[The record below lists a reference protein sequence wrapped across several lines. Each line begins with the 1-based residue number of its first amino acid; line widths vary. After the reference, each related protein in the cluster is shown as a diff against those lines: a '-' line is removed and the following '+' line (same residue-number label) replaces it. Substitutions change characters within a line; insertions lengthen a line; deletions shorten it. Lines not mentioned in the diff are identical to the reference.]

1 MPEQLTLSALA
12 PALRPVVSAVT
23 RAVSRL
29 QSERKAGRT
38 PVNPDLMEIVLDK
51 TLDRLR
57 GGRIEEAWWRGVLD
71 WLGQKYVAPDF
82 LRKPALQ
89 EWLAD
94 KQVGDDLKG
103 MARARIMGG
112 DGQEPEI
119 RGRLTDSY
127 SERTGEAAR
136 LAGGPIDVTVAI
148 LVAGYFAPIPSAQQP
163 LVGMFQELTGRF
175 DRLEMNRLSALTD
188 PITRKVHTDCA
199 KTELAKILRFRA
211 FTPVRSRKDSQK
223 LLDRVTDGDLIAADD
238 ATKTDVRYWTARL
251 CAADVETLDLARQ
264 IRTDLGQ
271 GDPDKDMS
279 VVDALIAAGDGRTD
293 DALLL
298 LRDRDDPDSRT
309 VLFSVLVRSRGE
321 REALDWYASHSESD
335 GSAFFMPVGWR
346 NWAVCMAKV
355 GRWREAALRL
365 RGIESNWRDTPVLA
379 FVEGAINAAMLLPE
393 EYREMAIETIPV
405 YPGIR
410 PNLSAE
416 AWDRHSRAT
425 ACFGFFA
432 QSLVGVVDADL
443 AHVIDPWRLWLR
455 LMDPNVEN
463 VNRVHEEV
471 RRDMEGG
478 ARAVEL
484 IPFAYAFGITF
495 DEEPLRRYLQRR
507 KELGG
512 LADGE
517 LLAECFLL
525 AGQHMDPRELLSYLE
540 EHKTRLIG
548 VMPLALLVSMHVDAF
563 VRTGQMEKAR
573 ELVTEQKSNLD
584 EVHSRRLKVL
594 IDTSAGNDPRKQLE
608 EQYGRSNSLI
618 DLKNLV
624 GHLKSVEDH
633 PVLRSLTRR
642 LFDLEPTIG
651 HAVDVVAC
659 LNGLDE
665 PSSVIQ
671 FLDENPIIAGQSDDL
686 KQAKAWAL
694 FLVNRFQESKQ
705 INDELRNR
713 RENRVDLQLDVRL
726 AISSGDWE
734 RAVTIVDQ
742 EWSRRGSH
750 TPEMLLILGE
760 AAAQQGQ
767 NPDRALDFAKLA
779 AEKAQD
785 DPRVLANAWILHCRL
800 GREEEANP
808 AWFMRASE
816 LSSADEG
823 PVWKISLRE
832 IVTDW
837 LPKRLEYVREV
848 RRQCFSGEIPISV
861 TAGILNQSLVRLLLH
876 VPNQNTA
883 EADGR
888 RREMLPIVDGRETIE
903 LQEDWTIGLD
913 VTSIL
918 ILGHLDL
925 LETVLK
931 TFHHVKLAPGLMEFL
946 YQEKG
951 RVHSQQPSL
960 VRAAKQ
966 VQELYGQKQ
975 IKIVDSPPVPSKA
988 MSKELGVELATLL
1001 EMARQDNGKVVCVR
1015 PIHRVDSLM
1024 EEVADTSECEDR
1036 ILSTGD
1042 ICELLHRSGKID
1054 DATYRRAK
1062 ALLKGKR
1069 RKEDTSISFSIL
1081 DNPLYVDRAALPYLQ
1096 GTNLLHPMVA
1106 AGLDVRLHPRV
1117 MEEANAVV
1125 HENDVGVDLAVRI
1138 DGIRNVLRNA
1148 VESGSASFLPRVEGG
1163 QSPQQALHSMQST
1176 LWWQVESA
1184 CDALCIDEHW
1194 DKLEQ
1199 AVREVTQGS
1208 VLIVGVLD
1216 VLHHLTSQ
1224 GSISVSDH
1232 WTARH
1237 SLRNGGFA
1245 FVFPDA
1251 EELTYWLKQARYDN
1265 DQLTE
1270 SAELRILRQSIAR
1283 ADSSEVA
1290 GPMKP
1295 SAWIR
1300 KMAATSRQ
1308 VIVDLW
1314 RDLDVT
1320 VERVAALSDWVWHNL
1335 AMTAIWRLRGH
1346 SINGEASWARTVMSL
1361 RVGCLFLP
1369 MPVQSQERRGQ
1380 YTRWLER
1387 SILQRLWPANAVIS
1401 EAAVSTVREHILTL
1415 EDDRELY
1422 GKRFLEQLPES
1433 VRRRVVNQHPEF
1445 ADRYGIGTRCI
1456 FGLDPDLRL
1465 AHKDLFLAVR
1475 EAFATGR
1482 DRSVR
1487 DIEGNQVSIAV
1498 DAEDPGIV
1506 VQWSDV
1512 DAGSHRVQVRDLA
1525 LLSPERDT
1533 RLKILGDLIDRLGP
1547 AAKDFR
1553 YLRKELK
1560 HRGLSDEE
1568 LSAIFDESS
1577 NGVAAFQAN
1586 LTASIQSG
1594 SGFITDLVPPS
1605 MSYFERFAGPSPIA
1619 REAEAY
1625 FHEVLVPYRKGLL
1638 DRHLA
1643 AGLDL
1648 CCLGAIRDDLAPGQW
1663 VATMDDGVVWE
1674 ALSSC
1679 DVKGDPFSLLGALDI
1694 ALYRQG
1700 DPRFREFAAEAVTKL
1715 SDANFG
1721 RPDGTDIYR
1730 LLPVLAELVL
1740 NRINLLENGASY
1752 PGYWKRMCAWMQAS
1766 LAARSLMAAASSI
1779 NIDGLEE
1786 WARGNMT
1793 AAGVYAEFVD
1803 FRNNPMLFAG
1813 RFSTPRA
1820 LRSEILGRLYILK
1833 SRHQSEERQVPRPE
1847 EVDRAFARSEFA
1859 LGFPGPLEG
1868 HMRPTQLLPK
1878 KWREEFA
1885 EAWAG
1890 GSDSVV
1896 LQRLVL
1902 LSQSFALNEQE
1913 LDRARKA
1920 IATITENG
1928 VGANPEEYLKCL
1940 EAASVVAAASRDT
1953 ALADEIADAILN
1965 VVAEVSEAE
1974 AIPGIFE
1981 ITFQAA
1987 AAHEAHDA
1995 WLQWL
2000 EERMTSIANSLP
2012 KDSLRAFLG
2021 HLHEV
2026 EMVLPIESWFHAR
2039 AKSIAL
2045 SGAA

>member
-1 MPEQLTLSALA
+1 
-12 PALRPVVSAVT
+12 
-23 RAVSRL
+23 
-29 QSERKAGRT
+29 
-38 PVNPDLMEIVLDK
+38 MESVLDK

-82 LRKPALQ
+82 LGKPALQ

-94 KQVGDDLKG
+94 KQVGDDLKAI
-103 MARARIMGG
+103 ARARIMGG
-112 DGQEPEI
+112 DGQGSEVHD
-119 RGRLTDSY
+119 RLAHSY
-127 SERTGEAAR
+127 SNRTGEAAH
-136 LAGGPIDVTVAI
+136 LARGPIDVTVAI
-148 LVAGYFAPIPSAQQP
+148 LVAGYIASIPPEQQP
-163 LVGMFQELTGRF
+163 LAGMFQELTSRF
-175 DRLEMNRLSALTD
+175 DRLEMNRMSALTD
-188 PITRKVHTDCA
+188 PITRKVHTDYA

-211 FTPVRSRKDSQK
+211 FTPVRSRKDSQE

-264 IRTDLGQ
+264 IRSDLGQ

-293 DALLL
+293 DALRL

-309 VLFSVLVRSRGE
+309 VLFSVLIKSRGE
-321 REALDWYASHSESD
+321 REALDWYANHSESD

-355 GRWREAALRL
+355 GRWGEAALRL
-365 RGIESNWRDTPVLA
+365 RGLESNWQDMPVLA
-379 FVEGAINAAMLLPE
+379 FIEGAINAAMLLPD
-393 EYREMAIETIPV
+393 EYREMAIETVPV

-425 ACFGFFA
+425 ACFRFFA
-432 QSLVGVVDADL
+432 QSLVGVVDDDL
-443 AHVIDPWRLWLR
+443 ARIIDPWRLWLR

-463 VNRVHEEV
+463 VKRVREEV
-471 RRDMEGG
+471 CRDMEGG
-478 ARAVEL
+478 ARAVEV

-512 LADGE
+512 LADSE

-525 AGQHMDPRELLSYLE
+525 ARQHMDPRELLNYLE
-540 EHKTRLIG
+540 EHKTRL
-548 VMPLALLVSMHVDAF
+548 PLALRVTMHVDAL
-563 VRTGQMEKAR
+563 VRTSQMEKAR
-573 ELVTEQKSNLD
+573 KLVTEQESNLD

-594 IDTSAGNDPRKQLE
+594 IDASAGNDPRKQLE

-624 GHLKSVEDH
+624 SHLKSVEDH
-633 PVLRSLTRR
+633 PALRPLTRR

-659 LNGLDE
+659 LDGLDE

-671 FLDENPIIAGQSDDL
+671 FLDENPTIAGQSDDL
-686 KQAKAWAL
+686 KQAKARAL
-694 FLVNRFQESKQ
+694 FLVSRFQESKQ
-705 INDELRNR
+705 INDDLRNR

-734 RAVTIVDQ
+734 RAATIVDQ

-750 TPEMLLILGE
+750 TPETLLILGE

-785 DPRVLANAWILHCRL
+785 DPRVLAKAWILHCRL
-800 GREEEANP
+800 GREEEADP

-861 TAGILNQSLVRLLLH
+861 AAAILNWSLVRLLLH
-876 VPNQNTA
+876 VPDLNSA
-883 EADGR
+883 ESDGR
-888 RREMLPIVDGRETIE
+888 RREILPIASEGRELIE
-903 LQEDWTIGLD
+903 LQEHWTIGLD

-918 ILGHLDL
+918 VLSYLGL
-925 LETVLK
+925 LETTLK

-946 YQEKG
+946 YRERE
-951 RVHSQQPSL
+951 RVRSRQPSI
-960 VRAAKQ
+960 VKAAKE
-966 VQELYGQKQ
+966 VQELQGLKHLR
-975 IKIVDSPPVPSKA
+975 IVDSPPVPSRA
-988 MSKELGVELATLL
+988 MTEEVGVELAALL

-1024 EEVADTSECEDR
+1024 EEVADTSEYEDQ
-1036 ILSTGD
+1036 ILSTSD
-1042 ICELLHRSGKID
+1042 ACELLHCSGKID
-1054 DATYRRAK
+1054 GATYRRAK
-1062 ALLKGKR
+1062 ALLKGNR
-1069 RKEDTSISFSIL
+1069 RKEDTSVPLSIL

-1096 GTNLLHPMVA
+1096 RANLLRTMVA
-1106 AGLDVRLHPRV
+1106 VGLDIRLHSRV

-1125 HENDVGVDLAVRI
+1125 HEDDVGVDLAARI
-1138 DGIRNVLRNA
+1138 DRIRNVLRVA
-1148 VESGSASFLPRVEGG
+1148 VESGSTSFLPCVGG
-1163 QSPQQALHSMQST
+1163 KQENPQQDLELMHST
-1176 LWWQVESA
+1176 LWRQVESG
-1184 CDALCIDEHW
+1184 CDALCIDERW
-1194 DKLEQ
+1194 IKFEQ
-1199 AVREVTQGS
+1199 LMAESAQGS
-1208 VLIVGVLD
+1208 PLVVCVLD
-1216 VLHHLTSQ
+1216 VLQHLVSQ
-1224 GSISVSDH
+1224 GSISVADH
-1232 WTARH
+1232 WIARYR
-1237 SLRNGGFA
+1237 LRHGGFT
-1245 FVFPDA
+1245 FIPPDA
-1251 EELTYWLKQARYDN
+1251 EELTYWLKQARCDK
-1265 DQLTE
+1265 DEWTE
-1270 SAELRILRQSIAR
+1270 SAELRILRQTIAY
-1283 ADSSEVA
+1283 ADSREDTN
-1290 GPMKP
+1290 PMEA
-1295 SAWIR
+1295 SALVTNVGIIC
-1300 KMAATSRQ
+1300 RQ

-1314 RDLDVT
+1314 QDMDVT
-1320 VERVAALSDWVWHNL
+1320 IELAATLSDWVWSNL
-1335 AMTAIWRLRGH
+1335 ATVAILVRRGL
-1346 SINGEASWARTVMSL
+1346 SVDEQAEWARKILLL
-1361 RVGCLFLP
+1361 RIEYMLFP
-1369 MPVQSQERRGQ
+1369 MVVQSQERRAH
-1380 YTRWLER
+1380 YTRWIER
-1387 SILQRLWPANAVIS
+1387 SVLHRLWPANADIVEMALSAI
-1401 EAAVSTVREHILTL
+1401 RNILTDL
-1415 EDDRELY
+1415 KNDRELY
-1422 GKRFLEQLPES
+1422 ENLFLEQLPEAI
-1433 VRRRVVNQHPEF
+1433 RRKVVTQDPEF
-1445 ADRYGIGTRCI
+1445 AAHCGVGIRHI
-1456 FGLDPDLRL
+1456 FVMQPDLRL
-1465 AHKDLFLAVR
+1465 ANNDLFAAVR
-1475 EAFATGR
+1475 RVFAAEGEESVQDILGNEVSVAFNT
-1482 DRSVR
+1482 
-1487 DIEGNQVSIAV
+1487 
-1498 DAEDPGIV
+1498 EDQNIV
-1506 VQWSDV
+1506 VQCSGA
-1512 DAGSHRVQVRDLA
+1512 DAVSQHQYVQVPELA
-1525 LLSPERDT
+1525 LLSPERET
-1533 RLKILGDLIDRLGP
+1533 RLAVLRDILDRLGP
-1547 AAKDFR
+1547 TANDFR
-1553 YLRKELK
+1553 YLLEAIK
-1560 HRGLSDEE
+1560 HRELSDEE

-1586 LTASIQSG
+1586 LAARLQSG
-1594 SGFITDLVPPS
+1594 SVFITDLLPPS
-1605 MSYFERFAGPSPIA
+1605 MSYFERFAGPSPVA
-1619 REAEAY
+1619 RDAEAY

-1643 AGLDL
+1643 AGLGL

-1700 DPRFREFAAEAVTKL
+1700 DPRFREFAAEAITKL

-1766 LAARSLMAAASSI
+1766 LAARSLMATASPI
-1779 NIDGLEE
+1779 DIDGLEE

-1793 AAGVYAEFVD
+1793 TAGVYAELVD
-1803 FRNNPMLFAG
+1803 FRNNPMLFAD
-1813 RFSTPRA
+1813 RLSTPRA

-1833 SRHQSEERQVPRPE
+1833 SRHQSEERQVPRSE

-1868 HMRPTQLLPK
+1868 HMRPTRVLPK
-1878 KWREEFA
+1878 ELREEFT

-1890 GSDSVV
+1890 DSDSVV
-1896 LQRLVL
+1896 LQQLVL

-1913 LDRARKA
+1913 LDRARRA
-1920 IATITENG
+1920 ITTITENG
-1928 VGANPEEYLKCL
+1928 VGANREEYLKCL

-1953 ALADEIADAILN
+1953 SLADGIADAILN

-1974 AIPGIFE
+1974 AIPGILE

-2012 KDSLRAFLG
+2012 KDSLGVFLG
-2021 HLHEV
+2021 HLHQV
-2026 EMVLPIESWFHAR
+2026 EMVLPIESWFHSR